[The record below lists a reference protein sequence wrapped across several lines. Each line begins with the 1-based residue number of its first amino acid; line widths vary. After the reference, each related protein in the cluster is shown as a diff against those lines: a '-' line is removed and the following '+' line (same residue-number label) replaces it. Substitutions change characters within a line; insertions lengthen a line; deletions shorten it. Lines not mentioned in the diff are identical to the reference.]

1 MNHARRYVAAAALGG
16 LLYAVGGYD
25 GISVLDSVEAYDPK
39 LDQWKRVESMSNAR
53 RHVAVG
59 VLENDENDGSGP
71 GNLKKKYHI
80 SSNKCPCTN
89 RALPRLT
96 TYTLGQNI
104 KQVPPPQIT
113 APTPLPHHFNCH
125 CILDNSVCKP
135 YNGTNRYA

>member
-39 LDQWKRVESMSNAR
+39 LDQWKQVESMSNAR

-71 GNLKKKYHI
+71 GNLKTKI
-80 SSNKCPCTN
+80 
-89 RALPRLT
+89 
-96 TYTLGQNI
+96 
-104 KQVPPPQIT
+104 
-113 APTPLPHHFNCH
+113 
-125 CILDNSVCKP
+125 P
-135 YNGTNRYA
+135 YFLK

>member
-71 GNLKKKYHI
+71 GNLKK
-80 SSNKCPCTN
+80 N
-89 RALPRLT
+89 T
-96 TYTLGQNI
+96 TF
-104 KQVPPPQIT
+104 PQIS
-113 APTPLPHHFNCH
+113 AHALIRPSS
-125 CILDNSVCKP
+125 D
-135 YNGTNRYA
+135 

>member
-25 GISVLDSVEAYDPK
+25 GISVLDSVEVYDPK

-71 GNLKKKYHI
+71 GNLKKNTI
-80 SSNKCPCTN
+80 F
-89 RALPRLT
+89 
-96 TYTLGQNI
+96 
-104 KQVPPPQIT
+104 PQIS
-113 APTPLPHHFNCH
+113 AHALIRPSP
-125 CILDNSVCKP
+125 D
-135 YNGTNRYA
+135 

>member
-39 LDQWKRVESMSNAR
+39 LDQWKQVESMSNAR

-71 GNLKKKYHI
+71 GNLKKNTI
-80 SSNKCPCTN
+80 F
-89 RALPRLT
+89 
-96 TYTLGQNI
+96 
-104 KQVPPPQIT
+104 PQIS
-113 APTPLPHHFNCH
+113 AHALIRPSP
-125 CILDNSVCKP
+125 D
-135 YNGTNRYA
+135 

>member
-1 MNHARRYVAAAALGG
+1 MNHPRRYVAAAALGG

-71 GNLKKKYHI
+71 GTLKKI
-80 SSNKCPCTN
+80 PFF
-89 RALPRLT
+89 LE
-96 TYTLGQNI
+96 
-104 KQVPPPQIT
+104 
-113 APTPLPHHFNCH
+113 
-125 CILDNSVCKP
+125 
-135 YNGTNRYA
+135 

>member
-71 GNLKKKYHI
+71 GNLKKNTIFPQMSAHALI
-80 SSNKCPCTN
+80 RPSS
-89 RALPRLT
+89 
-96 TYTLGQNI
+96 
-104 KQVPPPQIT
+104 
-113 APTPLPHHFNCH
+113 
-125 CILDNSVCKP
+125 D
-135 YNGTNRYA
+135 

>member
-71 GNLKKKYHI
+71 GTGNFKKNTI
-80 SSNKCPCTN
+80 F
-89 RALPRLT
+89 
-96 TYTLGQNI
+96 
-104 KQVPPPQIT
+104 PQIST
-113 APTPLPHHFNCH
+113 HALSGPSP
-125 CILDNSVCKP
+125 D
-135 YNGTNRYA
+135 

>member
-53 RHVAVG
+53 RHVAVA

-71 GNLKKKYHI
+71 GNLKKNTI
-80 SSNKCPCTN
+80 F
-89 RALPRLT
+89 
-96 TYTLGQNI
+96 
-104 KQVPPPQIT
+104 PQIST
-113 APTPLPHHFNCH
+113 HALIGPSP
-125 CILDNSVCKP
+125 D
-135 YNGTNRYA
+135 